1 MTEDITLKTEDQTE
15 TEIQTLESLTETL
28 ERLEKDRETGKTLG
42 LSDLRSLTEDLR
54 DQIKIQ
60 SIGHYTDQ
68 SIGDYDNISE
78 NIERL
83 RDLETI
89 QTGSLSEDLQVFD
102 REIRR
107 LGDYLEIVS
116 ERPILLYLLMTPK
129 IQETLWIEDSEDL
142 ISPSLE
148 TLRYQTETIRDLQ
161 TDILESLTGYTAVL
175 SEILDLISED
185 PETIRNM
192 GILSGVRLSDTL
204 TDNLGSISGR
214 VRQSRTICRRLG
226 DFISGLSSDLDLLS
240 DSVKTETEIIQTRRS
255 RIDIRISL
263 TEDIQTKD
271 LISDM
276 LRENTGRSFLD
287 SGDHYGRHY
296 ERNRSRVFD
305 RESPIS
311 IDPRFDYLDITINL
325 YHFLSS
331 ILEYDPI
338 FDSLLSETDS
348 LYPDLRSWF
357 AVSDQYLES
366 LTEISE
372 YDSEIL
378 DLSGLYGESDPFS
391 VNTYNHESLLSQ
403 TIQYIYLT
411 IKSES
416 YVILQIHNGCDVRG
430 GYTRPRVFRLSG
442 SFDETS
448 IFNDQ
453 SFYLSFD
460 PEDPEKDSG
469 SLYSD
474 DTYHLYT
481 DNDQVFS
488 DQSRYTWHT
497 HKDRDQVKTR
507 MIQVSEKIQSL
518 DSIIE
523 DLITYCNR
531 EDPDNDRRLSDIL
544 EIRSKY
550 IQRSEDLETEY
561 RRVSESLT
569 INDLRILSIEDWRD
583 QISDPETRESLYT
596 GDPIL
601 IYKDSETDPA
611 GYDIWSPGLGSLSVY
626 GSF

>member
-1 MTEDITLKTEDQTE
+1 MTEDITLKTED
-15 TEIQTLESLTETL
+15 QTLESLTETL
-28 ERLEKDRETGKTLG
+28 ERLEKDRETGETLVF
-42 LSDLRSLTEDLR
+42 SDLRSLTEDLR
-54 DQIKIQ
+54 DKIKNQ
-60 SIGHYTDQ
+60 SIAHYSDQ
-68 SIGDYDNISE
+68 SIGEYDNISE
-78 NIERL
+78 NVERL

-129 IQETLWIEDSEDL
+129 IQETLWIGDSEDL

-148 TLRYQTETIRDLQ
+148 TLRYQTKTIRDIQ
-161 TDILESLTGYTAVL
+161 TDILDNLTGYTAVL
-175 SEILDLISED
+175 TEISDLISRD
-185 PETIRNM
+185 PGEIRK
-192 GILSGVRLSDTL
+192 ISSLSGVRLSETL

-226 DFISGLSSDLDLLS
+226 DFISGLTEDLDLLTL
-240 DSVKTETEIIQTRRS
+240 SVKTETEILETRRS
-255 RIDIRISL
+255 RIETRISL

-305 RESPIS
+305 REDRIS
-311 IDPRFDYLDITINL
+311 IDPRYDYLDITINL
-325 YHFLSS
+325 YHFLTDC
-331 ILEYDPI
+331 LEYDPV
-338 FDSLLSETDS
+338 FDSLLSEIDS

-474 DTYHLYT
+474 DSYHLYI

-497 HKDRDQVKTR
+497 YKDRDQVKTK
-507 MIQVSEKIQSL
+507 MIQVSEKIQRL
-518 DSIIE
+518 ESIIE
-523 DLITYCNR
+523 DLVTR
-531 EDPDNDRRLSDIL
+531 TDSEDPHNRDLLSQML

-550 IQRSEDLETEY
+550 VKISEDLETEY

-569 INDLRILSIEDWRD
+569 INDLRIFSIEDWRD
-583 QISDPETRESLYT
+583 QISDPETRETLYT
-596 GDPIL
+596 GDPVL